1 MKKLLNKLNKFLST
15 GTTESS
21 TRLFT
26 FMIIAV
32 SLLCIIAIVIVAII
46 NIFTGNND
54 ISSLINLTITLAS
67 FATSALIGK
76 VVNTINEK

>member
-32 SLLCIIAIVIVAII
+32 SLLCIIAIVIVAIV

-67 FATSALIGK
+67 FAISALIGK

>member
-32 SLLCIIAIVIVAII
+32 SLLCIIAIVIVAIV

>member
-32 SLLCIIAIVIVAII
+32 SLLCIIAIVIVAIV
-46 NIFTGNND
+46 NIFTGNKD
-54 ISSLINLTITLAS
+54 INGLINLTITLAS

>member
-32 SLLCIIAIVIVAII
+32 SLLCIIAIVIVAIV
-46 NIFTGNND
+46 NIFTGNKD
-54 ISSLINLTITLAS
+54 ISGLINLTITLAS